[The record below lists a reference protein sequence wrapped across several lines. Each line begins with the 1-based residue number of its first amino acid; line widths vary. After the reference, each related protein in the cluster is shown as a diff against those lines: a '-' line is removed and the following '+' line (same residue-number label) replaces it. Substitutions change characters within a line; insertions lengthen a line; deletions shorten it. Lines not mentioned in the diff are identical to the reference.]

1 VEVRMFRYIEEDSE
15 ADSVGANNKIKKCVK
30 VLIVNLTY
38 KYVIVNKIELGV
50 LILSY
55 IFNFLGS
62 RWVNKPII

>member
-1 VEVRMFRYIEEDSE
+1 MFRYIEEDSE

>member
-1 VEVRMFRYIEEDSE
+1 MFRYIEEDSE
-15 ADSVGANNKIKKCVK
+15 ADSVGANNKIIKCVK

>member
-1 VEVRMFRYIEEDSE
+1 VEVRMFRYIEEDSD